1 MAVVGAVGQAGLR
14 RRQRPDQGRGGAQV
28 AELSGRDDESDRPA
42 SAVDNGVDLGG
53 APAPGAAYGLG
64 ESPPFPPPAQR
75 WALAWVLSS
84 MISAG
89 GPPAAAK
96 ASNASR
102 QTPFFAQRTNRL

>member
-1 MAVVGAVGQAGLR
+1 MAVVCAVGQAQIGG
-14 RRQRPDQGRGGAQV
+14 RQGPDQFGGGAQV
-28 AELSGRDDESDRPA
+28 AELTGRNYEGDGAAQAIDDS
-42 SAVDNGVDLGG
+42 VDLSG
-53 APAPGAAYGLG
+53 APAAGAAYGLG
-64 ESPPFPPPAQR
+64 ESPPFPPAAQR

-96 ASNASR
+96 VSKASR